1 MEATGGSAS
10 GTTGETPPVAAL
22 GPESAPHAPA
32 TAASGAAAPIRP
44 AFLDE
49 LSGAHY
55 ARLARCLVLSGNVDD
70 LFPNVGAGPRYVG
83 LDRLLREAFHNAR
96 YPTTGQAVRFLV
108 LALRSDGLVFATDDD
123 RQVLLDVLA
132 TLRPP
137 NDDLADQLRTILREA
152 ARERSSS
159 LVTLTL
165 VAELLRL
172 AARIR
177 KRKIRVPPI
186 AVTIDHADT
195 LLPSG
200 DVARMPP
207 LDRESVKVFADLL
220 RDDEIWAE
228 AETADVYPDVVL
240 LMASAAAELNQR
252 VSTLP
257 KVVRIDVPA
266 PDEATRL
273 AFLRDRLA
281 ARASS
286 GDGPLPDGYTVEA
299 LSVDSKGLTLRA
311 LDDLVTAAQRDP
323 ATYRIDRAAV
333 VTAVNRVLQDRLG
346 SIINVV
352 YPDHSMADV
361 VGFRG
366 LRRRLTQLRR
376 RFDDPDR
383 APAGITVVGP
393 NGAGKTFILE
403 AFAADTQRTVITLSQ
418 IRSEWYG
425 KTDVFAE
432 QFEKG
437 ISAFGRIL
445 VLVDEAHVAFGSIHS
460 RDTHETEARLTR
472 HIIQMI
478 DDLYLR
484 SRVVWALITTRP
496 DLLDP
501 DFVRSGRC
509 SVFVPIFD
517 PEGDDL
523 TDFAAMVEQR
533 LVKAGVTF
541 SPEEH
546 ALFVDKSKGFSAGDF
561 REFSDDFADERSF
574 DPGPLV
580 GRLPD
585 RLDAVVGGA
594 RPRARGAD
602 PACRAQLRLAGA
614 PPRAPQG
621 RPQGRAARAP
631 RRAAAPLPVGRR
643 PAGPSSPSAGSAKPS
658 PPRGQPL
665 DGRHRD
671 ATMRP
676 RGGGGGRDAGIDGA

>member
-1 MEATGGSAS
+1 
-10 GTTGETPPVAAL
+10 
-22 GPESAPHAPA
+22 
-32 TAASGAAAPIRP
+32 
-44 AFLDE
+44 
-49 LSGAHY
+49 
-55 ARLARCLVLSGNVDD
+55 
-70 LFPNVGAGPRYVG
+70 
-83 LDRLLREAFHNAR
+83 LDRLLREAFHHAR

-132 TLRPP
+132 ALRPP
-137 NDDLADQLRTILREA
+137 NDDLAVQLQTILREA

-172 AARIR
+172 AARMR
-177 KRKIRVPPI
+177 KRQIRVPPI

-207 LDRESVKVFADLL
+207 LDRESIKVFADLL

-281 ARASS
+281 SRGGGVNA
-286 GDGPLPDGYTVEA
+286 LPDGYAVEA

-323 ATYRIDRAAV
+323 ATYRIDRASV
-333 VTAVNRVLQDRLG
+333 VSAVNRVLQDRLG

-403 AFAADTQRTVITLSQ
+403 AFAADTERTVITLSQ

-478 DDLYLR
+478 DDLHLR

-517 PEGDDL
+517 PEGEDL
-523 TDFAAMVEQR
+523 ADFAAMVEQR

-541 SPEEH
+541 TPEEH
-546 ALFVDKSKGFSAGDF
+546 TLFVEKSKGFSAGDF

-574 DPGPLV
+574 DPDRTLADFIAGWTPSSVALAREREQQILLAALNCDWPELLPE
-580 GRLPD
+580 RLKGVPKD
-585 RLDAVVGGA
+585 ELRARLDDLQA
-594 RPRARGAD
+594 R
-602 PACRAQLRLAGA
+602 LR
-614 PPRAPQG
+614 
-621 RPQGRAARAP
+621 
-631 RRAAAPLPVGRR
+631 
-643 PAGPSSPSAGSAKPS
+643 
-658 PPRGQPL
+658 
-665 DGRHRD
+665 
-671 ATMRP
+671 
-676 RGGGGGRDAGIDGA
+676 

>member
-1 MEATGGSAS
+1 VTSEATAGSAS
-10 GTTGETPPVAAL
+10 GATAETPPVAAL
-22 GPESAPHAPA
+22 APESGAAVA
-32 TAASGAAAPIRP
+32 TAATPAATPVRS

-49 LSGAHY
+49 VSGAHY

-70 LFPNVGAGPRYVG
+70 LFPNVGDGPRYVG
-83 LDRLLREAFHNAR
+83 LDRLLREAFHHAR

-123 RQVLLDVLA
+123 RQVLLDVVA
-132 TLRPP
+132 SLRPP
-137 NDDLADQLRTILREA
+137 NDDLQVQLQTILREA

-172 AARIR
+172 AARMR

-195 LLPSG
+195 LLPAG

-240 LMASAAAELNQR
+240 LMANAAAELNQR

-281 ARASS
+281 ARAQGRAGSA
-286 GDGPLPDGYTVEA
+286 GALPDGYTVEA

-323 ATYRIDRAAV
+323 ATYHLDRGAV

-403 AFAADTQRTVITLSQ
+403 AFAADTERTVITLSQ

-478 DDLYLR
+478 DDLHLR

-517 PEGDDL
+517 PEGEDL
-523 TDFAAMVEQR
+523 ADFAAMVERR
-533 LVKAGVTF
+533 LINAGVTF
-541 SPEEH
+541 TPEEH

-574 DPGPLV
+574 E
-580 GRLPD
+580 PD
-585 RLDAVVGGA
+585 RSLADFLAGWTPSSVALA
-594 RPRARGAD
+594 REREVQILLAALNCDWPELLPERLRGVPKDELRARLD
-602 PACRAQLRLAGA
+602 DLQ
-614 PPRAPQG
+614 
-621 RPQGRAARAP
+621 ARF
-631 RRAAAPLPVGRR
+631 R
-643 PAGPSSPSAGSAKPS
+643 
-658 PPRGQPL
+658 
-665 DGRHRD
+665 
-671 ATMRP
+671 
-676 RGGGGGRDAGIDGA
+676 